1 MKEKIM
7 KWYHE
12 GLWTV
17 EMVRMAVEKG
27 VLIEEEMKEILGE
40 KEE

>member
-7 KWYHE
+7 RWYKL
-12 GLWTV
+12 GLWTSK
-17 EMVRMAVEKG
+17 MVQDAVAKE
-27 VLIEEEMKEILGE
+27 VITLDDSKEILGE